1 MATIIPP
8 LDLMFFLTETP
19 QSPKHV
25 GAVQVF
31 QLPADAPET
40 YLRDLVAEFKAAPA
54 VSPFNCHPHFPRV
67 GMPRWREDKEIEMNY
82 HVRHSAL
89 PAPGSNQQLMD
100 VVQRLHATMLDRRR
114 PCWMCQ
120 FIEGL
125 EGNRFAI
132 YSKVHHAYIDG
143 MSGVKRMYGSLSTSP
158 SEQKVVASWSYQ
170 PESSAGRSG
179 QARRHRAS
187 TGDKLLS
194 QAKGLV
200 EASAFLGNIGLQW
213 LKLRG
218 GNAQIPFSASRTRMN
233 RTIEWDTRSTAVCT
247 FQLDQIKAIG
257 HQRGCTVN
265 EVVLAIIGA
274 ALDDYL
280 EEHRENAQAPL
291 VAMCPM
297 SLRSEGDDSAKTQ
310 VSAVH
315 VSLGEP
321 TAGISERLDQVIES
335 SQAAKEAVSGLSTEA
350 MMDYGVIIFGLW
362 ELLSRTGLERY
373 VTPSYNVLVSNVP
386 GPGDEHMY
394 LRGSRL
400 EASYPISAFLPG
412 VNLNATLLSHGNKLD
427 FGLLGDM
434 HALPDLDMVVERMA
448 YRLAQLER
456 EVLGKADRS
465 GPKKAPARARKK
477 SVSRAKMPVG
487 RKPARAKKAAPKRKS
502 RR

>member
-1 MATIIPP
+1 MTAIIPP

-25 GAVQVF
+25 AAVQIF
-31 QLPADAPET
+31 QLPADAPDT
-40 YLRDLVAEFKAAPA
+40 YLRDLVADFKATPA
-54 VSPFNCHPHFPRV
+54 VSPFNCHPHFPRL
-67 GMPRWREDKEIEMNY
+67 GLPRWREDKEMEMNY

-89 PAPGSNQQLMD
+89 PAPGSNQQLME
-100 VVQRLHATMLDRRR
+100 VVQRLHATVLDRRR
-114 PCWMCQ
+114 PCWICQ
-120 FIEGL
+120 LIEGL

-132 YSKVHHAYIDG
+132 YCKVHHACIDG
-143 MSGVKRMYGSLSTSP
+143 MSGVKHMYGSLSASP
-158 SEQKVVASWSYQ
+158 SEQKVTNAWSYQ
-170 PESSAGRSG
+170 PESSVGRF
-179 QARRHRAS
+179 RHQHRIT
-187 TGDKLLS
+187 TGYKLLR

-200 EASAFLGNIGLQW
+200 EASGFLGNMGLQW

-280 EEHRENAQAPL
+280 EEHRENTQAPL

-297 SLRSEGDDSAKTQ
+297 SLRSKGDDSAKTQ

-321 TAGISERLDQVIES
+321 TASISERLNQVIES
-335 SQAAKEAVSGLSTEA
+335 SQAAKEAVSGLSPEA

-362 ELLSRTGLERY
+362 ELLSRTGLERF
-373 VTPSYNVLVSNVP
+373 VAPSYNVLISNVP
-386 GPGDEHMY
+386 GPGDEQMY

-400 EASYPISAFLPG
+400 ESSYPISAFLPG

-434 HALPDLDMVVERMA
+434 HALPDLNLVVERMA
-448 YRLAQLER
+448 YRLAELER
-456 EVLGKADRS
+456 EVLGKAGRR
-465 GPKKAPARARKK
+465 GPKRTPARGKRETTSKAK
-477 SVSRAKMPVG
+477 SRVG
-487 RKPARAKKAAPKRKS
+487 RKPGQAA
-502 RR
+502 